1 LEEDRISL
9 DLGCGSCGHG
19 SWEIGTVSYSIKYDS
34 VFVRDPAS
42 GSYMDKDWFL
52 FIECNDGDN
61 CISPAQ
67 SYEWGDSS
75 SELKLCVGD
84 PKETLRIVELLNEL
98 QSIYK

>member
-1 LEEDRISL
+1 M
-9 DLGCGSCGHG
+9 
-19 SWEIGTVSYSIKYDS
+19 
-34 VFVRDPAS
+34 FVRDPAS

-67 SYEWGDSS
+67 TYLGDASN
-75 SELKLCVGD
+75 ELKLGVGD

-98 QSIYK
+98 KSAYE